1 MIFFFLV
8 VLGHIFLASLHVLHL
23 KNFHARDCKCN
34 IVESQGFPP
43 FSSID
48 FCFGLLLNY
57 FQISL
62 ILSRLIFNLY
72 YGRSKAAFSLR
83 LVQYNFKCEILW
95 GSLLHSPHFQWVL
108 LSGWKLNSSS
118 PVWALGLVQLTVLL
132 QSDKGCLWLNSSQ
145 VPLSPLLV

>member
-1 MIFFFLV
+1 MIFFFFLL
-8 VLGHIFLASLHVLHL
+8 VLGHIFFGFFACLAF
-23 KNFHARDCKCN
+23 KNFHARDCECN
-34 IVESQGFPP
+34 IVESLGFPP

-72 YGRSKAAFSLR
+72 YRRSRAAFSLG

-95 GSLLHSPHFQWVL
+95 GSLLNSPHF
-108 LSGWKLNSSS
+108 
-118 PVWALGLVQLTVLL
+118 
-132 QSDKGCLWLNSSQ
+132 
-145 VPLSPLLV
+145 